1 MIIESLN
8 LTDKPVFAEYLLL
21 QKRLELLDN
30 SKFLHFLAIIDLR
43 SIGFVCPDNDY
54 VFYLKL

>member
-21 QKRLELLDN
+21 QKRLELLAN
-30 SKFLHFLAIIDLR
+30 SKFLHFLAIIGLR

-54 VFYLKL
+54 VFY